1 MMLFH
6 CIEIIRMLT
15 RDSQNVPAIV
25 FNNISVV
32 LWQSFLLV
40 AETGVPGENHRPTA
54 SS

>member
-15 RDSQNVPAIV
+15 RGSQNVPAIV

-32 LWQSFLLV
+32 SWQSFLLV
-40 AETGVPGENHRPTA
+40 AETSVPEENH
-54 SS
+54 